1 MEGRE
6 RDVKRERV
14 GAPLALSNP
23 NMKNLFRQSDSAFP
37 DFPFFGPFLLF
48 LAFSLRTL
56 SVLILFQPLK
66 DSAFSCVFKTL
77 IFHVAFGVLEYF
89 LLYFIVF
96 FTVKIMLPGR
106 YIGDGGIE
114 CDGFRCI

>member
-37 DFPFFGPFLLF
+37 DFPFFWS
-48 LAFSLRTL
+48 FSTL
-56 SVLILFQPLK
+56 SSLFSPNSFGFDFIPAAQRFGIFLCIQ
-66 DSAFSCVFKTL
+66 DIDFSCRIRST
-77 IFHVAFGVLEYF
+77 
-89 LLYFIVF
+89 
-96 FTVKIMLPGR
+96 
-106 YIGDGGIE
+106 
-114 CDGFRCI
+114 